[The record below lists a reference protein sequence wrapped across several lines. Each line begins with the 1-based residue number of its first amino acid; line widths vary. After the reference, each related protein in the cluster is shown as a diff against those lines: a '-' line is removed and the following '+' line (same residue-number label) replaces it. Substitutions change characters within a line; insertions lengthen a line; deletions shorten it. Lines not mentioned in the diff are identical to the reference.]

1 MEEVLQYFSYPFVWR
16 AILGGALVAINCGLL
31 GPFLVLQRLSFLSD
45 GYGHIALAGVAV
57 GILLGIDPIITV
69 FVVVLLGS
77 LVIRWALRNNLFSD
91 AAISLLISFGVATS
105 VVIIGAVRGFN
116 ANLYSYLIG
125 SLYTLT
131 TIDIAYISITLTLT
145 LVYLSIFYRTLFM
158 VTFNDQLAALSGG
171 RRHQLAKNL
180 FLFLTAINVVVTI
193 RAVGILLV
201 SSMIVVPSL
210 TALRSAAS
218 MRATLVHS
226 VLVALAALLA
236 GVVLALVL
244 DIPPSG
250 TIVLCLLLFF
260 AVVQWSK
267 RRTT

>member
-1 MEEVLQYFSYPFVWR
+1 MEEFLQYFSYPFVWR
-16 AILGGALVAINCGLL
+16 AFLGGALVAINCGLL
-31 GPFLVLQRLSFLSD
+31 GPFLVLRRLSLLSD

-57 GILLGIDPIITV
+57 GILLKVNPLITA
-69 FVVVLLGS
+69 FAVVLLGS

-105 VVIIGAVRGFN
+105 VVIIGVARGFN

-131 TIDIAYISITLTLT
+131 LVELGYISLTLIFT
-145 LVYLSIFYRTLFM
+145 LIYLKIFYRNLFL
-158 VTFNDQLAALSGG
+158 VTFNDQLAELGG
-171 RRHQLAKNL
+171 GIRYRLAKNF
-180 FLFLTAINVVVTI
+180 FLFITAINVIVTI

-201 SSMIVVPSL
+201 SSMIVIPSL
-210 TALRSAAS
+210 ISLKSASS

-226 VLVALAALLA
+226 VCAALASLLC
-236 GVVLALVL
+236 GVVVSLAL

-250 TIVLCLLLFF
+250 TIVLCLLLLF
-260 AVVQWSK
+260 VVVHGVK
-267 RRTT
+267 RRRV